1 MAKLKRLNDFPEVIG
16 GALRWKLVSETELD
30 VEKIFNRLKYWKTR
44 AAADDDVMI
53 NDMTSWDQFDPK
65 NSG

>member
-1 MAKLKRLNDFPEVIG
+1 MAKGKRLNHFPEVTG
-16 GALRWKLVSETELD
+16 GARRWKMVSETELD
-30 VEKIFNRLKYWKTR
+30 VEKLFNRLKYWKTR

-53 NDMTSWDQFDPK
+53 DDMTSWDQFDPK

>member
-1 MAKLKRLNDFPEVIG
+1 MAKGKRINHFQEVIG
-16 GALRWKLVSETELD
+16 GARRWKMVAETELD
-30 VEKIFNRLKYWKTR
+30 VEKLFNRLKYWKTR

-53 NDMTSWDQFDPK
+53 DDMTSWDQFDPK

>member
-1 MAKLKRLNDFPEVIG
+1 MAKVKRLNHFPEVIG
-16 GALRWKLVSETELD
+16 GALRWKMVSETELD

-53 NDMTSWDQFDPK
+53 DDMTSWDQFDPK